1 MRIITEQV
9 RALYLQVDGHKGVK
23 IKSALMEIDRNRNWA
38 LLKTE
43 ELIKASP
50 FSHAKNV
57 TVKRCDKACAVRG
70 VYVDDSV
77 AVSQA

>member
-1 MRIITEQV
+1 M
-9 RALYLQVDGHKGVK
+9 KGVK
-23 IKSALMEIDRNRNWA
+23 IKSAWTEIDRNRNWA
-38 LLKTE
+38 LLKAE

-57 TVKRCDKACAVRG
+57 TVKRYDKAGAVRG

-77 AVSQA
+77 SFSQSQRFARGGTYH